1 MAETLSVTDMLP
13 NKFEPKRGY
22 RWILAIEG
30 IDSFLVQTTKRPDA
44 TIGSTEIKYINSY
57 RKISNGK
64 VVWSDI
70 SVDLHDPIAPSG
82 AQQVME
88 WIRTHMESVSGRAGY
103 ADFYKRDI
111 QLKMLDPIGT
121 VVELWDIK
129 GAFITSA
136 TFGSLSYSSDDIM
149 KISLTLAVD
158 NCVLQF

>member
-30 IDSFLVQTTKRPDA
+30 IDSFLVTSTKRPSFA
-44 TIGSTEIKYINSY
+44 IGSSTIKFINSY
-57 RKISNGK
+57 RHLSNGK
-64 VVWSDI
+64 AVIGSI
-70 SVDLHDPIAPSG
+70 TVDLHDPIAPSG

-88 WIRTHMESVSGRAGY
+88 WIRTHYESVSGRSGY
-103 ADFYKRDI
+103 ADFYKRDL
-111 QLKMLDPIGT
+111 QLKMLDPVGT

-129 GAFITSA
+129 GALLTSA
-136 TFGSLSYSSDDIM
+136 DFGSLSYDSDEMM
-149 KISLTLAVD
+149 KVSITMEVD

>member
-13 NKFEPKRGY
+13 NKFEPKRNY
-22 RWILAIEG
+22 RWVLAIEG
-30 IDSFLVQTTKRPDA
+30 IDAFLVSSTNRPQIQ
-44 TIGSTEIKYINSY
+44 IGEKKIEFINSY
-57 RKISNGK
+57 RMIASKLSFQ
-64 VVWSDI
+64 DL
-70 SVDLHDPIAPSG
+70 SVKLHDPIAPSG

-88 WIRTHMESVSGRAGY
+88 WIRTHYESVSGRAGY

-129 GAFITSA
+129 GAFISNA
-136 TFGSLSYSSDDIM
+136 NFQSLDYTGDEIM
-149 KISLTLAVD
+149 TIDLTLKFD

>member
-22 RWILAIEG
+22 RWVLAIEG
-30 IDSFLVQTTKRPDA
+30 IDAFLVQSTKRPDA
-44 TIGSTEIKYINSY
+44 SIGSTEIKYINSY

-64 VVWSDI
+64 VTWSSI

-88 WIRTHMESVSGRAGY
+88 WVRTHMESVSGRAGY

-136 TFGSLSYSSDDIM
+136 NFGALNYSSDDLM
-149 KISLTLAVD
+149 KISLTLEVD